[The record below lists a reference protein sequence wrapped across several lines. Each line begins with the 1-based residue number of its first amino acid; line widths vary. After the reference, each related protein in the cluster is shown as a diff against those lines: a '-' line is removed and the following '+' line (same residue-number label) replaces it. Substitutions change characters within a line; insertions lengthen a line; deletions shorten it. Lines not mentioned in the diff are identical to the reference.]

1 MLNLV
6 RRLGLGAL
14 AATALSSLS
23 SAAPANVAIR
33 SLEERASSADRLVFC
48 HFMVGS
54 RSWTILDS
62 ANSIT
67 CCRSASSVTVAA
79 RLTMMMICSVPKP
92 LALTPLL

>member
-1 MLNLV
+1 MLLKLNLV

-48 HFMVGS
+48 HFMVGT
-54 RSWTILDS
+54 RSET
-62 ANSIT
+62 
-67 CCRSASSVTVAA
+67 
-79 RLTMMMICSVPKP
+79 
-92 LALTPLL
+92 LLN